1 MSFIKLCL
9 SGDVLAE
16 EIDKCVEDWH
26 EGRAGGDQELHDFLG
41 MNWDEYAIWATNPSI
56 LPFILAAHYKGI
68 SLDEEINRERY
79 ALAARARSAIEA
91 KQIEKWLRVMGKI

>member
-1 MSFIKLCL
+1 MSFIQLCL

-16 EIDKCVEDWH
+16 EIEEFVEDWH
-26 EGRAGGDQELHDFLG
+26 EGRAGADQELHEFLG

-56 LPFILAAHYKGI
+56 LPFILSAHHKGI
-68 SLDEEINRERY
+68 SLDEEINQERY

-91 KQIEKWLRVMGKI
+91 KQIEKWLKTMGKI